1 LDFGFGILDFV
12 PIRNPK
18 SAIQNLNPIMADET
32 NPKRPLS
39 EISHLFLSSVREKQ
53 TGNTPRPVRKPPTVR
68 PDISIDLT
76 PEEFAQVFAEQEAA
90 AQMATNRT
98 AAPKVAAVIG
108 AHLNGKLFDRVKEYA
123 SHLADQHGRVGL
135 IEVDASEFRVMLFE
149 RNGVKSENEAATI
162 EEFDTRLMAEA
173 LEELSWDVE
182 RWILL
187 LPSPRT
193 PEAKALLR
201 EVEHWVLL
209 STCDHDGVVAG
220 YRTLK
225 GLADLHRPRL
235 SLALLDAQSAPE
247 ATKVFKKLSSVCQQ
261 FLNWPLDSEPEVRA
275 VENVVENLVLCCRA
289 TRDKAQLAT
298 APQWDIVGSFLG
310 KSRGETVEINE
321 SHVADIEMPVQEPVM
336 NVQSQATAKQHIA
349 DVVVPQGAPTAEP
362 AAAVQVPM
370 MSMPA
375 MPAPP
380 APTLTVQP
388 IETNEVIDL
397 PAGEVTPMNIIHAI
411 LQSCGSQMIECPV
424 KPPTC
429 PEASLAVG
437 RDHRIVLLAVAKQG
451 LSDLRAIGRGY
462 QWLIENRGLVSMA
475 MPQFAIDAHQLPQLR
490 LLVDQ
495 SDMTAEILQP
505 MLQASNVT
513 VQAYRKL
520 RWGGKT
526 GLLLEAA

>member
-1 LDFGFGILDFV
+1 
-12 PIRNPK
+12 
-18 SAIQNLNPIMADET
+18 MADET

-39 EISHLFLSSVREKQ
+39 EISHLFLSSVRDKQ
-53 TGNTPRPVRKPPTVR
+53 TGNAPKPVRKPPTPR

-90 AQMATNRT
+90 AQMASHRT
-98 AAPKVAAVIG
+98 AAPKVSAVIG
-108 AHLNGKLFDRVKEYA
+108 THLNGKLFDRVKEYA
-123 SHLADQHGRVGL
+123 SSLADQHGRVGL
-135 IEVDASEFRVMLFE
+135 IEVDASEFRLMLFE
-149 RNGVKSENEAATI
+149 RNGVKSENDLATI
-162 EEFDTRLMAEA
+162 EEFDTRLMTEA

-193 PEAKALLR
+193 PEARALLR
-201 EVEHWVLL
+201 DVEHWVLL

-235 SLALLDAQSAPE
+235 SLALLDAHNEPE

-261 FLNWPLDSEPEVRA
+261 FLNWPLESEPEVRA
-275 VENVVENLVLCCRA
+275 PENVTENLVLRCRA
-289 TRDKAQLAT
+289 TRDKAQIAN
-298 APQWDIVGSFLG
+298 APQWDIVSTFLG
-310 KSRGETVEINE
+310 KSKGTTTEIKETR
-321 SHVADIEMPVQEPVM
+321 VADIEIPAQEPVM
-336 NVQSQATAKQHIA
+336 SVEPKATAKQHIA
-349 DVVVPQGAPTAEP
+349 DVVIPQPVTAEP
-362 AAAVQVPM
+362 APAVKIPVTVSMPSPAAV
-370 MSMPA
+370 
-375 MPAPP
+375 
-380 APTLTVQP
+380 T
-388 IETNEVIDL
+388 IEPVAENNDVIDL
-397 PAGEVTPMNIIHAI
+397 PAGEVTPMSIVHAI
-411 LQSCGSQMIECPV
+411 LQSCGGKLIECPV

-437 RDHRIVLLAVAKQG
+437 RDHRIVLVAVAKQG

-475 MPQFAIDAHQLPQLR
+475 MPQFSIDAHQLPQLR

>member
-1 LDFGFGILDFV
+1 
-12 PIRNPK
+12 
-18 SAIQNLNPIMADET
+18 MADEI

-39 EISHLFLSSVREKQ
+39 EISHLFLSSVRDKQ
-53 TGNTPRPVRKPPTVR
+53 TGNAPKPVRKPPTPR

-108 AHLNGKLFDRVKEYA
+108 AHLNGRLFDRVKEYA

-162 EEFDTRLMAEA
+162 EEFDTRLMTEA

-193 PEAKALLR
+193 PEARTLLR

-235 SLALLDAQSAPE
+235 SLALLDAQSEPE

-261 FLNWPLDSEPEVRA
+261 FLNWPLESEPEVRA
-275 VENVVENLVLCCRA
+275 ADNVAENLVLCCRA

-298 APQWDIVGSFLG
+298 APQWDIVGGFLG
-310 KSRGETVEINE
+310 KSRGATVEIKE
-321 SHVADIEMPVQEPVM
+321 TRVADIEMPAQEPVM
-336 NVQSQATAKQHIA
+336 NEPKATPKQHIA
-349 DVVVPQGAPTAEP
+349 DVVVPQPMQEAAPVAP
-362 AAAVQVPM
+362 VQ
-370 MSMPA
+370 MPTMA
-375 MPAPP
+375 MPSMAVSP
-380 APTLTVQP
+380 APITIEP
-388 IETNEVIDL
+388 IQQVETNEVIDL

-411 LQSCGSQMIECPV
+411 LQSCGSQLIECPV

-437 RDHRIVLLAVAKQG
+437 RDHRIVLIAVARQG

>member
-1 LDFGFGILDFV
+1 
-12 PIRNPK
+12 
-18 SAIQNLNPIMADET
+18 MADET

-53 TGNTPRPVRKPPTVR
+53 TGSAPKPVRKPPTIR

-98 AAPKVAAVIG
+98 AAPKVSAVIG

-135 IEVDASEFRVMLFE
+135 IEVDASEFRLMLFE
-149 RNGVKSENEAATI
+149 RNGVKSDNPAATI

-193 PEAKALLR
+193 PEARALLR

-235 SLALLDAQSAPE
+235 SLALLDAHSEPE

-261 FLNWPLDSEPEVRA
+261 FLNWPLESEPDVRA
-275 VENVVENLVLCCRA
+275 GENVAENLVLCCRA

-298 APQWDIVGSFLG
+298 APQWDIVGGFLG
-310 KSRGETVEINE
+310 KSRGETVEIKD
-321 SHVADIEMPVQEPVM
+321 SHTIEIETPAQEAVM
-336 NVQSQATAKQHIA
+336 NEPQVTPKQHIA
-349 DVVVPQGAPTAEP
+349 DVVVPQVAPVSEP
-362 AAAVQVPM
+362 AASAPM
-370 MSMPA
+370 PVMPMPA
-375 MPAPP
+375 MSVSPAP
-380 APTLTVQP
+380 VSIEP
-388 IETNEVIDL
+388 IQHSETNDVIDL
-397 PAGEVTPMNIIHAI
+397 PAGEVTPMSIVHAI
-411 LQSCGSQMIECPV
+411 LQSGGSQMIECPV

-437 RDHRIVLLAVAKQG
+437 RDHRLVLIAVAKQG